1 MIEIIGV
8 ILINN
13 KLGTIKNIYVL
24 CLLIILLLFGL
35 AILSISDYVE
45 KYWLYNDKIKSFY

>member
-13 KLGTIKNIYVL
+13 NLDTIKNIYVL

-35 AILSISDYVE
+35 AILSVSDYVE
-45 KYWLYNDKIKSFY
+45 KYWLYNDKIKAFY